1 MSTKRVNESY
11 YQYRASCYV
20 RRDDGTEKIKR
31 YQLDTDIHY
40 GDLYFWN
47 RYYYIRKSQ
56 NMLYSLAAQ
65 DTRNVKCKIL
75 QENLVLIPRF
85 TYNTDQKKN
94 KSGNLLKKLLLNIEM
109 LILLFL
115 NTIKSSVT
123 AEEHGICAKRSELDI
138 FSETRSDA
146 ETKKKLVKEEG

>member
-20 RRDDGTEKIKR
+20 RRVDGTEKIKK
-31 YQLDTDIHY
+31 YQLDTDIYY

-47 RYYYIRKSQ
+47 RYYFLKKSQ
-56 NMLYSLAAQ
+56 NMLYNLAAQ

-85 TYNTDQKKN
+85 TYSSDQKKN
-94 KSGNLLKKLLLNIEM
+94 KSGNLIKRFLLNIEM
-109 LILLFL
+109 LILLLL
-115 NTIKSSVT
+115 NTFKTSVATEKS
-123 AEEHGICAKRSELDI
+123 GICVKGVELDI
-138 FSETRSDA
+138 FPEARSETEKQA
-146 ETKKKLVKEEG
+146 LVKEEL